1 MTAPSTKKAFA
12 GLAAALAT
20 FSLATAASA
29 DGLTIDQAVATALKR
44 NRDAIAAQLD
54 IEAVQLD
61 RVAAG
66 VYPNPQ
72 FSYTVGN
79 IILGNGNSQGKAML
93 DPGPF
98 DQLVQTFSISEII
111 DVWNKRG
118 TRIAAADRN
127 VEYKRLQV
135 EDALREIV
143 FSVRSAVTDLAR
155 EQAEDR
161 LARETRDRY
170 GETIRLSKVRRDAG
184 EISDTDF
191 KKIELEGM
199 KLQAAATDEAVQLEE
214 AKSKLGGLLGLP
226 ASASSQLKVDESP
239 PPRTPMSTAA
249 LTKRAFDNRPD
260 VRALKASHAYADAT
274 LTQARREAL
283 PDISLGVAYTHSGF
297 TASGDNPN
305 SLALTLSLPI
315 PVFDRNQ
322 AAIGKANLELRKHEN
337 EAQKIYQN
345 VQREVADAAR
355 REERSRA
362 LVDLYEGGM
371 LSRSEQARDVAE
383 KSYRA
388 GSISLLELLE
398 AQRTYNETHVEYLK
412 ALNGLWQ
419 GRVDVAH
426 ATGEGVR

>member
-20 FSLATAASA
+20 LTLAAAASA

-44 NRDAIAAQLD
+44 NRDAIAAELD

-79 IILGNGNSQGKAML
+79 IVLGNGNPQGGAVN
-93 DPGPF
+93 PGPF
-98 DQLVQTFSISEII
+98 DQLVHTFAVSEII

-143 FSVRSAVTDLAR
+143 YSVRSAVTDLAR

-170 GETIRLSKVRRDAG
+170 AETIRLTKVRRDAG

-199 KLQAAATDEAVQLEE
+199 RLQAAAMDESVQLEE

-226 ASASSQLKVDESP
+226 ASAAAQLKVDESP
-239 PPRTPMSTAA
+239 PPRTPMTAA
-249 LTKRAFDNRPD
+249 ALVRRAFDSRPD

-297 TASGDNPN
+297 TVSGDNPN

-322 AAIGKANLELRKHEN
+322 AAIGKANLELRRHEN
-337 EAQKIYQN
+337 EAQKIYLS

-355 REERSRA
+355 REERSRT

-371 LSRSEQARDVAE
+371 LSRAEQARDVAE

-398 AQRTYNETHVEYLK
+398 AQRTYNETRVEYLK